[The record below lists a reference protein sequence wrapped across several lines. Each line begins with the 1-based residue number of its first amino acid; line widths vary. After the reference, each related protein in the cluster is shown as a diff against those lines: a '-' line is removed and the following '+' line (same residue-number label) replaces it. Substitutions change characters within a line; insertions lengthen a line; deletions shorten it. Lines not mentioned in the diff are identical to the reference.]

1 MCSSMQQ
8 GVGTMVDD
16 IEHEYTAKIGNQ
28 VNNAG
33 MTAGRKT
40 PDSMQNLIEGNFNV
54 LKNRA

>member
-16 IEHEYTAKIGNQ
+16 IEQTVKIGNQ

-40 PDSMQNLIEGNFNV
+40 PDSTQNLIEAKDWKDGV
-54 LKNRA
+54 LQY